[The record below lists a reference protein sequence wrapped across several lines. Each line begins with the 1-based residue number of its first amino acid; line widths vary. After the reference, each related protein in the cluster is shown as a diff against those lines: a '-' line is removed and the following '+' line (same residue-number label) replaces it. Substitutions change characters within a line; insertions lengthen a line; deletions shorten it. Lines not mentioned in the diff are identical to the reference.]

1 MIYLIGILILLI
13 FAIYIFEI
21 RKVKF
26 NIRLIIVIAIFSA
39 LAYILNLI
47 KFINMPQGGSITFL
61 SMLPVMLLS
70 LKYGK
75 GVGLTAGILLGF
87 MKMLDG
93 ITFLHP
99 VQFILDYILANMVL
113 GFSGMFG
120 YKNRTSIFLGCFI
133 GGFIS
138 VMCNVLS
145 GVVFFSEYAPQGM
158 NVWVYS
164 MIYNF
169 SSLGVEALLT
179 SIVVTFIP
187 INRIFR
193 EKN

>member
-1 MIYLIGILILLI
+1 MVYLIGILIFLCFLI
-13 FAIYIFEI
+13 YVFEI

-26 NIRLIIVIAIFSA
+26 NIKMIILISVFSA
-39 LAYILNLI
+39 LGYILNLI
-47 KFINMPQGGSITFL
+47 KFINMPQGGSITLL
-61 SMLPVMLLS
+61 SMLPVMLIS

-75 GVGLTAGILLGF
+75 GIGLTAGILLGF

-93 ITFLHP
+93 VTFLHP
-99 VQFILDYILANMVL
+99 IQFILDYILANMVL

-120 YKNRTSIFLGCFI
+120 YKKRTNIFLGCFI
-133 GGFIS
+133 SGFIS

-145 GVVFFSEYAPQGM
+145 GVVFFSQYAPQGM
-158 NVWVYS
+158 NVWLYS
-164 MIYNF
+164 IIYNF

-179 SIVVTFIP
+179 SIAVTFIP
-187 INRIFR
+187 INRIFM